1 MRWRFYRRG
10 GAWAGTRRDNVSFTN
25 DLSATGGGPL
35 HCLAVPRGLWYGKNV
50 RLRVENGK
58 TEGIVFRFAGLKI
71 LVILGLV
78 VVWSSLGL
86 GQGTPIVIHDAGLYF
101 PDQPGNEW
109 TYQGRITEGV
119 VNQIEDKTFVNV
131 SKVTGR
137 EKKDGVMVTVF
148 HDTNPGDQGPTD
160 SYYVRDVAG
169 IRYYGSKPGTI
180 LEQQLI
186 PYQIV
191 RFPLEMPS
199 SFQQLDR
206 QSLNLGLDLDR
217 DGQAETVDVRAT
229 VSVGGQETVTV
240 PSGTYEQAI
249 RMEAHMN
256 LLVHLSG
263 DGTRISGF
271 DTMKLWL
278 VKGVGL
284 VKYIERQ
291 MVPMVG
297 AGKDRLIEMTEELK
311 EARLQG
317 GTALLSRR
325 NSATHGVLTR
335 QPLNHEFFQIP
346 FSSGLGAHP

>member
-1 MRWRFYRRG
+1 MI
-10 GAWAGTRRDNVSFTN
+10 
-25 DLSATGGGPL
+25 
-35 HCLAVPRGLWYGKNV
+35 
-50 RLRVENGK
+50 RLTWLK
-58 TEGIVFRFAGLKI
+58 TV
-71 LVILGLV
+71 LVLGLV
-78 VVWSSLGL
+78 VGWGSHVFA
-86 GQGTPIVIHDAGLYF
+86 QVTPIVIQDAGVYF
-101 PDQPGNEW
+101 PDQTGNEW

-160 SYYVRDVAG
+160 SYYVRDAAG

-199 SFQQLDR
+199 SFHQLDR
-206 QSLNLGLDLDR
+206 KSLNLGLDLDR
-217 DGQAETVDVRAT
+217 DGQAETVDVGAT
-229 VSVGGQETVTV
+229 VSIAGQEAVTV
-240 PSGTYEQAI
+240 PLGTYEQAI

-271 DTMKLWL
+271 DTMTLWL

-284 VKYIERQ
+284 VKYVERQ
-291 MVPMVG
+291 MIPMIG
-297 AGKDRLIEMTEELK
+297 AGKDRLIEITEELK

-317 GTALLSRR
+317 GTVLLSRR
-325 NSATHGVLTR
+325 KSATHGVLAR
-335 QPLNHEFFQIP
+335 QPLNHELFQIP
-346 FSSGLGAHP
+346 LSSGLGAHP

>member
-1 MRWRFYRRG
+1 MV
-10 GAWAGTRRDNVSFTN
+10 GT
-25 DLSATGGGPL
+25 
-35 HCLAVPRGLWYGKNV
+35 
-50 RLRVENGK
+50 
-58 TEGIVFRFAGLKI
+58 GLKA

-78 VVWSSLGL
+78 VGWSSHGF
-86 GQGTPIVIHDAGLYF
+86 GQVTPIVLHDAGVYF
-101 PDQPGNEW
+101 PDQTGNEW

-160 SYYVRDVAG
+160 SYYLRDAAG

-199 SFQQLDR
+199 SFHQLDR
-206 QSLNLGLDLDR
+206 KTLNLGLDLDR
-217 DGQAETVDVRAT
+217 DGQAETVDIRAT
-229 VSVGGQETVTV
+229 VRIDGQEAVTV
-240 PSGTYEQAI
+240 PLGTYEKAI
-249 RMEAHMN
+249 RMEAHME
-256 LLVHLSG
+256 LLVRLSG

-271 DTMKLWL
+271 DTMTLWL

-284 VKYIERQ
+284 VKYVERQ

-297 AGKDRLIEMTEELK
+297 AGKDRLIEITEELE

-317 GTALLSRR
+317 GTVLFSRR
-325 NSATHGVLTR
+325 KPSTHGVLAR
-335 QPLNHEFFQIP
+335 QPLNHELFQIP
-346 FSSGLGAHP
+346 VPSSLGAHP

>member
-1 MRWRFYRRG
+1 M
-10 GAWAGTRRDNVSFTN
+10 
-25 DLSATGGGPL
+25 
-35 HCLAVPRGLWYGKNV
+35 
-50 RLRVENGK
+50 
-58 TEGIVFRFAGLKI
+58 FRFSGLKS
-71 LVILGLV
+71 LVVLGLV
-78 VVWSSLGL
+78 VGWGGHVFA
-86 GQGTPIVIHDAGLYF
+86 QGTPIVIHDAGVYF
-101 PDQPGNEW
+101 PDQTGDEW

-137 EKKDGVMVTVF
+137 EKKQGVMVTVF

-160 SYYVRDVAG
+160 SYYIRDAAG

-199 SFQQLDR
+199 SFRQLNR
-206 QSLNLGLDLDR
+206 KSLNLGLDLDR
-217 DGQAETVDVRAT
+217 DGQAETVDVQAT
-229 VSVGGQETVTV
+229 VRIDGQEAVTV
-240 PSGTYEQAI
+240 PLGTYEQAI

-271 DTMKLWL
+271 DTMTLWL

-291 MVPMVG
+291 MIPMGG
-297 AGKDRLIEMTEELK
+297 AGQDRLIEITEELK

-317 GTALLSRR
+317 GKVLLSRR
-325 NSATHGVLTR
+325 KAPTHGVLAR
-335 QPLNHEFFQIP
+335 QPLNHELFQVP
-346 FSSGLGAHP
+346 FSSGLGAHS

>member
-1 MRWRFYRRG
+1 MV
-10 GAWAGTRRDNVSFTN
+10 GT
-25 DLSATGGGPL
+25 
-35 HCLAVPRGLWYGKNV
+35 
-50 RLRVENGK
+50 
-58 TEGIVFRFAGLKI
+58 GLKV
-71 LVILGLV
+71 LVVLGLV
-78 VVWSSLGL
+78 VGWSSHGF
-86 GQGTPIVIHDAGLYF
+86 GQVTPIVLHDAGVYF
-101 PDQPGNEW
+101 PDQTGNEW

-131 SKVTGR
+131 STVTGR

-160 SYYVRDVAG
+160 SYYLRDAAG

-199 SFQQLDR
+199 SFHQLDR
-206 QSLNLGLDLDR
+206 KTLNLGLDLDR

-229 VSVGGQETVTV
+229 VGIEGQEAVTV
-240 PSGTYEQAI
+240 LLGTYEKAI
-249 RMEAHMN
+249 RMEAHME
-256 LLVHLSG
+256 LLVQLSG

-271 DTMKLWL
+271 DTMTLWL

-284 VKYIERQ
+284 VKYVERQ

-297 AGKDRLIEMTEELK
+297 AGKDRLIEITEELE

-317 GTALLSRR
+317 GTVLFSRR
-325 NSATHGVLTR
+325 KPSTHGVLAS
-335 QPLNHEFFQIP
+335 QPLNHELFQIP
-346 FSSGLGAHP
+346 VPSSLGAHP